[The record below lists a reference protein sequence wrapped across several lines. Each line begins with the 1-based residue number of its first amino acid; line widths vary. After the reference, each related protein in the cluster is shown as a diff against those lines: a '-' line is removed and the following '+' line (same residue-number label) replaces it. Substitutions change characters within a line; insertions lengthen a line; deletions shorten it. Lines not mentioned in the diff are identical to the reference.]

1 LFDNQSAVV
10 YVYGGYE
17 IHSYYQKCKQL
28 MKTVLTFCLLLSA
41 LFCKAQKVEDYF
53 ESIRNNPAKLT
64 AFFSQMPKGGD
75 LHHHYSGSVYAE
87 TYLDYVI
94 AKDYFINLQ
103 TLEVKERPVT
113 GDTGFVRFT
122 ALGRSGLATAK
133 QNILQK
139 WSVKDYNGV
148 SYPSDKLFFETFPN
162 FNIASSNTFDEGLT
176 EIKNR
181 AKLENVSYIET
192 MFTSIKANVKLDSFE
207 EQRRQIEEYYP
218 ARNAKELVPVFEKL
232 FLALADDATLKSSVV
247 SFNKELAERHNR
259 LRLDDSSFTLRYQNY
274 VVRVTSNP
282 VELFK
287 NLLVAFESASQ
298 SKLIVGVNI
307 VAPEDNEISM
317 KYYWLHMQLFRFFG
331 TKYPDVKYAMHAGEL
346 ALGMVKPEE
355 LTWHI
360 NAAVR
365 DAGADRIGHGVDLP
379 YETDAYSLLEYM
391 SANDV
396 AVEINLFSNEFI
408 LKVKEDH
415 HPLMLYKQFKVP
427 IVICTDDA
435 GVLRSNLI
443 HQYVLLATRY
453 KNLTYRDIKKMV
465 FNSIKYSFIEE
476 ETRKSAL
483 NQDLKN
489 RFRRFESKVLEYAG
503 NP

>member
-1 LFDNQSAVV
+1 
-10 YVYGGYE
+10 
-17 IHSYYQKCKQL
+17 
-28 MKTVLTFCLLLSA
+28 MKAILTLCCLSFT
-41 LFCKAQKVEDYF
+41 LFCSAQKVEDYF
-53 ESIRNNPAKLT
+53 ESIRSNPARLT
-64 AFFSQMPKGGD
+64 VFFSEMPKGGD

-94 AKDYFINLQ
+94 ANNYFINLR
-103 TLEVKERPVT
+103 TLAVKET
-113 GDTGFVRFT
+113 ADTGFVRFASLSKP
-122 ALGRSGLATAK
+122 ALSAAK
-133 QNILQK
+133 QSILQK

-162 FNIASSNTFDEGLT
+162 FNIASSKTFDEGLT

-192 MFTSIKANVKLDSFE
+192 MFTSIKAGINLDRFDG
-207 EQRRQIEEYYP
+207 QRRLIEQYYP
-218 ARNAKELVPVFEKL
+218 ARNRKELEPVLEQL
-232 FLALADDATLKSSVV
+232 FIALSGDVSLKKSVRA
-247 SFNKELAERHNR
+247 FNNELAERHER
-259 LRLDDSSFTLRYQNY
+259 LHLDDSSFTLRYQNY
-274 VVRVTSNP
+274 VVRVTNDP

-307 VAPEDNEISM
+307 VAPEDDEVSM
-317 KYYWLHMQLFRFFG
+317 KYYWLHMQLFRFLG
-331 TKYPDVKYAMHAGEL
+331 ARYPGVKYSMHAGEL

-365 DAGADRIGHGVDLP
+365 DARAHRIGHGVDLP
-379 YETDAYSLLEYM
+379 YETDAYGLLDYM
-391 SANDV
+391 STNGI

-408 LKVKEDH
+408 LKVKDDH
-415 HPLMLYKQFKVP
+415 HPLMLYKQFNVP
-427 IVICTDDA
+427 IVISTDDA

-453 KNLTYRDIKKMV
+453 KALSYSDIKQMV

-476 ETRKSAL
+476 EPLKKALTR
-483 NQDLKN
+483 DLEK
-489 RFRRFESKVLEYAG
+489 RFRNFESKVLQYAVK
-503 NP
+503 P